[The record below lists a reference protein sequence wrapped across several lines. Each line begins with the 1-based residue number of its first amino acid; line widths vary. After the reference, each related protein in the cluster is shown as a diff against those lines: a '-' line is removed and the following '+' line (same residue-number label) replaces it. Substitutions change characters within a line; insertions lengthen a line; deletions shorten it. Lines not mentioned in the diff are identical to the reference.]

1 MVLLLSLG
9 EFMQENSNTRTA
21 QLSYQ
26 QQVIIMNSSKQHL
39 SWGGL
44 LFVRHLTFF
53 TDPLCAQAHMIYGG
67 WAFSLHHIMGWL
79 LTFITKCRE
88 TRLNK
93 TKTDSNNKNSPDFFT
108 FFNFELVVIT
118 VFQSYTTGDL

>member
-1 MVLLLSLG
+1 
-9 EFMQENSNTRTA
+9 
-21 QLSYQ
+21 
-26 QQVIIMNSSKQHL
+26 
-39 SWGGL
+39 
-44 LFVRHLTFF
+44 
-53 TDPLCAQAHMIYGG
+53 MIYGG